1 MNNRRK
7 YLIFFLIVALGVALD
22 QITKVLAVK
31 HLKGADVYDG
41 DAFFSWAYAENDGAF
56 LSLGSSLPDG
66 MRLVLLTIVPGV
78 LLLTVM
84 VYMLRSRSVRALEVV
99 VFSLISAGGI
109 GNIVDRILAGK
120 VVDFMHQN
128 YGFAETGI
136 FNVADLYIVIGIIL
150 YVLGY
155 VYSMLKK
162 KGKVPQAEINEGQ

>member
-7 YLIFFLIVALGVALD
+7 YIIFSLILVVGVALD
-22 QITKVLAVK
+22 QITKMLAVQNF
-31 HLKGADVYDG
+31 KGVNVYDG
-41 DAFFSWAYAENDGAF
+41 DAFFSWAFAENDGAF

-66 MRLVLLTIVPGV
+66 LRLVLLTIVPGV

-84 VYMLRSRSVRALEVV
+84 VYMLRSRSIKTLEVV

-109 GNIVDRILAGK
+109 GNILDRIMAGK
-120 VVDFMHQN
+120 VVDFMHMN

-150 YVLGY
+150 YVAGY
-155 VYSMLKK
+155 LYNLKK
-162 KGKVPQAEINEGQ
+162 KAPQQAESNE